1 VIAEQGGLEMTF
13 LQTASAVILMGILAG
28 GAQAEDKETSLQG
41 GTYEVKVRLELP
53 HVEEWA
59 VDKIRTICVPQA
71 DGAFDAPLP
80 VLSGNNP
87 LAKCPASS
95 VRRDGATLRFDIVC
109 DGRNAARARA
119 VYSLA
124 STAFKGRIW
133 MVMGAKNMTMTEV
146 QVGHRIGSC
155 DLASAP
161 RN

>member
-1 VIAEQGGLEMTF
+1 MTF
-13 LQTASAVILMGILAG
+13 FQAASAVILIGILAG
-28 GAQAEDKETSLQG
+28 VAPAEANDALLQG
-41 GTYEVKVRLELP
+41 GAYEVKVRLELP

-59 VDKIRTICVPQA
+59 IDKFRTICVPEA

-87 LAKCPASS
+87 LAKCPASN

-124 STAFKGRIW
+124 PTAFKGRIW
-133 MVMGAKNMTMTEV
+133 MVMCGKNMTMTEV

-155 DLASAP
+155 DLAGTP
-161 RN
+161 QN

>member
-1 VIAEQGGLEMTF
+1 MTF
-13 LQTASAVILMGILAG
+13 FQAASAFILMGMLAG
-28 GAQAEDKETSLQG
+28 AARAEGQATPLHGGA
-41 GTYEVKVRLELP
+41 YEVKFRLELP

-59 VDKIRTICVPQA
+59 VDKIRTICLPDA

-87 LAKCPASS
+87 LAKCPASN
-95 VRRDGATLRFDIVC
+95 VRRDGTTLRFDIVC
-109 DGRNAARARA
+109 EGRNAARARA

-124 STAFKGRIW
+124 SSAFKGRIW

-155 DLASAP
+155 DMA
-161 RN
+161 RQD